1 MLDPGSIS
9 NLQTLLGAVA
19 PVAVLTA
26 EWFLR
31 VGLVAAGEDVALE
44 VALGRGDVDALGAVP
59 ALAGP
64 RHLHVRHRVIVLQPG
79 TWGQY
84 FAM

>member
-1 MLDPGSIS
+1 M
-9 NLQTLLGAVA
+9 
-19 PVAVLTA
+19 
-26 EWFLR
+26 
-31 VGLVAAGEDVALE
+31 AAGEDVALE